1 MRLVYENIFIYNET
15 GSEVLIM
22 DNLKDRVTIY
32 EVAKASGV
40 SLATVSRVINNQS
53 NVTPET
59 KAKVE
64 ATIARLGYK
73 PSGLAQ
79 ALAKNK
85 STNIGVVIPSAN
97 YVYISNMLNG
107 ITEVAK
113 EKGFIL
119 SLFVTAHSR
128 EDALNM
134 LDKVITSHVDGAI
147 IFDDELDEEDVAKLS
162 SYCVPTV
169 VINNKVEG
177 DRSGCIIFG
186 YEHNLMNVLKKHFET
201 KSDKKPIFLH
211 VHNCGRLLARTE
223 KAFVRVCENENVE
236 YKIMNVDDSYT
247 RTYEDFKEYFKNH
260 NRGYFIAYR
269 DSIAAAIVNAATDS
283 GLNVPEDVEVI
294 SLIGTKYANITR
306 PTLTSMHIDM
316 QEVGKRAMYML
327 VDLSNNVL
335 STKTYKF
342 ESTYIKRQSTK
353 E

>member
-1 MRLVYENIFIYNET
+1 
-15 GSEVLIM
+15 M

-40 SLATVSRVINNQS
+40 SLATVSRVINKQN

-107 ITEVAK
+107 ITKVAK
-113 EKGFIL
+113 EKGFTL

-128 EDALNM
+128 DDALTM
-134 LDKVITSHVDGAI
+134 LEKVITSHVDGAI
-147 IFDDELDEEDVAKLS
+147 IFDDELDEEDVAKLG
-162 SYCVPTV
+162 SYYVPTI

-177 DRSGCIIFG
+177 ERAGCIVFG
-186 YEHNLMNVLKKHFET
+186 YEHNLTAIMNNYFEQKT
-201 KSDKKPIFLH
+201 AKLPVFLH

-223 KAFVRVCENENVE
+223 KAFVRACETAKKD
-236 YKIMNVDDSYT
+236 YKIMNVDDSYS
-247 RTYEDFKEYFKNH
+247 RTYSDFKEYFKTHKN
-260 NRGYFIAYR
+260 GFFIAYR
-269 DSIAAAIVNAATDS
+269 DSIAAAIVNAATDC
-283 GLNVPEDVEVI
+283 GLKVPENVEVI
-294 SLIGTKYANITR
+294 SMIGTKYANIVR
-306 PTLTSMHIDM
+306 PTLSTMNIDM

-327 VDLSNNVL
+327 IDLSNNEL
-335 STKTYKF
+335 NNKTYRF
-342 ESTYIKRQSTK
+342 ESTYVKRQST
-353 E
+353 EE

>member
-1 MRLVYENIFIYNET
+1 
-15 GSEVLIM
+15 M

-40 SLATVSRVINNQS
+40 SLATVSRVINKQN

-113 EKGFIL
+113 EKVFTL

-128 EDALNM
+128 DDALTM
-134 LDKVITSHVDGAI
+134 LEKVITSHVDGAI
-147 IFDDELDEEDVAKLS
+147 IFDDELDEEDVAKLG
-162 SYCVPTV
+162 SYYVPTI

-177 DRSGCIIFG
+177 DRAGCIVFG
-186 YEHNLMNVLKKHFET
+186 YEHNLTAIMNNYFDQKTAKLPV
-201 KSDKKPIFLH
+201 FLH

-223 KAFVRVCENENVE
+223 KAFVRACETAKKD
-236 YKIMNVDDSYT
+236 YKIMNVDDSYS
-247 RTYEDFKEYFKNH
+247 RTYSDFKEYFKTHKN
-260 NRGYFIAYR
+260 GFFIAYR
-269 DSIAAAIVNAATDS
+269 DSIAAAIVNAATDC
-283 GLNVPEDVEVI
+283 GLKVPENVEVI
-294 SLIGTKYANITR
+294 SMIGTKYANIVR
-306 PTLTSMHIDM
+306 PTLSTMNIDM

-327 VDLSNNVL
+327 ID
-335 STKTYKF
+335 
-342 ESTYIKRQSTK
+342 
-353 E
+353 

>member
-1 MRLVYENIFIYNET
+1 
-15 GSEVLIM
+15 M

-40 SLATVSRVINNQS
+40 SLATVSRVINKQN
-53 NVTPET
+53 NVTSAT
-59 KAKVE
+59 RAKVE

-79 ALAKNK
+79 ALATNK
-85 STNIGVVIPSAN
+85 STNIGVIIPSAN

-113 EKGFIL
+113 EKSFTL

-128 EDALNM
+128 EDALHM
-134 LDKVITSHVDGAI
+134 LEKVITSHVDGAI

-162 SYCVPTV
+162 SYYVPTV

-177 DRSGCIIFG
+177 ERTGCIIFG
-186 YEHNLMNVLKKHFET
+186 YEHNLTHILEHHFKEHDH
-201 KSDKKPIFLH
+201 KRPVFLH
-211 VHNCGRLLARTE
+211 VHNCGRLLSRTE
-223 KAFVRVCENENVE
+223 KAFIKACNEANRE
-236 YKIMNVDDSYT
+236 YRIMNVDDSYT
-247 RTYEDFKEYFKNH
+247 RTYSDFVEYFKDH
-260 NRGYFIAYR
+260 KEGYFIAYR

-283 GLNVPEDVEVI
+283 GLKVPDNVEVV

-306 PTLTSMHIDM
+306 PTLSTMSIDM

-327 VDLSNNVL
+327 IDLSSNVL
-335 STKTYKF
+335 EQKTYKF
-342 ESTYIKRQSTK
+342 ESVFVPRQSTK